1 MPASA
6 LALTR
11 AYRPNHRDAEELT
24 MAKFQWQAT
33 TRTGDKRSGII
44 DADSAAAAEDR
55 LRGEGLSNMRVKR
68 EGGLNINL
76 QLGSGVP
83 PKDLQIFTRQL
94 ATMIDAGLP
103 LVQCLD
109 ILATQSSNPAFQR
122 ILSSVK
128 NSVEQGATFSDS
140 LRKHPKVFDELYVNL
155 VAAGEVGGILDTIL
169 NRLAGYIEK
178 AVKLKGQLKSAMYY
192 PAGIL
197 FVAIAVICVMLIK
210 VIPTFE
216 KMYKDLGNA
225 KLPGPTLVVVNLSHS
240 FVNYWYLIFG
250 GIAGAVAGIVLARRT
265 EAGQEF
271 FDRLLLKIPVVGSVL
286 RKIVVARFT
295 RTLGTLLSS
304 GVPILDALDICGKT
318 AGNRV
323 VQAGINKARDK
334 ISEGHD
340 MAGPLGDSRVFPTMV
355 VQMIGVGEQTGAMD
369 QMLQKIADFYEEEVD
384 TAVASMTS
392 LIEPI
397 MMAFLGVVV
406 GGLIIAMYLPIFKLA
421 GNVSG

>member
-1 MPASA
+1 
-6 LALTR
+6 
-11 AYRPNHRDAEELT
+11 
-24 MAKFQWQAT
+24 MAKFQWEGT
-33 TRTGDKRSGII
+33 TRAGETRKGAM
-44 DADSAAAAEDR
+44 DAESADVVEQR
-55 LRGEGLSNMRVKR
+55 LKSDGLTVTRVKR
-68 EGGLNINL
+68 EGGGLEIRI
-76 QLGSGVP
+76 GSGVP

-109 ILATQSSNPAFQR
+109 ILANQTPNKVFAR
-122 ILSSVK
+122 ILSQVK
-128 NSVEQGATFSDS
+128 AHVEQGGTFSES
-140 LRKHPKVFDELYVNL
+140 LKKHPKVFDDLYVNL

-169 NRLAGYIEK
+169 NRLAIYIEK
-178 AVKLKGQLKSAMYY
+178 NVKLKAQIKSAMFY
-192 PAGIL
+192 PIGIL
-197 FVAIAVICVMLIK
+197 VVAIGVIAVMLLK

-216 KMYKDLGNA
+216 KMYHDMGNA
-225 KLPGPTLVVVNLSHS
+225 ELPAATLVVMRISHG
-240 FVNYWYLIFG
+240 FVNKWYIFVG
-250 GIAGAVAGIVLARRT
+250 VVIGVPVGIGLMRRT
-265 EAGQEF
+265 NTGKEI
-271 FDRLLLKIPVVGSVL
+271 FDRFMLRLPVIGPTL

-304 GVPILDALDICGKT
+304 GVPILDALDICART

-323 VQAGINKARDK
+323 VTLGIYRARDK

-340 MAGPLGDSRVFPTMV
+340 MAGPLAESKVFPTMV

-369 QMLQKIADFYEEEVD
+369 QMLQKIADFYEDEVD
-384 TAVASMTS
+384 AAVSAMTS

-421 GNVSG
+421 GNIQ

>member
-1 MPASA
+1 
-6 LALTR
+6 
-11 AYRPNHRDAEELT
+11 
-24 MAKFQWQAT
+24 MAKFQWEAT
-33 TRTGDKRSGII
+33 TRVGEKKKGVME
-44 DADSAAAAEDR
+44 ADTAESVENR
-55 LRGEGLSNMRVKR
+55 LRNDGLTVTRVKKEAR
-68 EGGLNINL
+68 DFNIVI
-76 QLGSGVP
+76 GSGVP

-109 ILATQSSNPAFQR
+109 ILASQTPNKIFAK

-128 NSVEQGATFSDS
+128 MAVESGATFSDA

-155 VAAGEVGGILDTIL
+155 VGAGEIGGILDTIL
-169 NRLAGYIEK
+169 NRLAVYIEK
-178 AVKLKGQLKSAMYY
+178 AVKLKAQIKSAMFY
-192 PAGIL
+192 PVGIL
-197 FVAIAVICVMLIK
+197 VVAIGVIAVMLVK

-216 KMYKDLGNA
+216 AMYKDMGPQA
-225 KLPGPTLVVVNLSHS
+225 KLPAPTKVVMSISNSFITNWYIYVGVLVGL
-240 FVNYWYLIFG
+240 FVG
-250 GIAGAVAGIVLARRT
+250 AGMMRRT
-265 EAGQEF
+265 DRGREI
-271 FDRLLLKIPVVGSVL
+271 FDRMLLRLPVMGSVL

-304 GVPILDALDICGKT
+304 GVPILDALDICART

-323 VQAGINKARDK
+323 VQSAIMKARDK

-340 MAGPLGDSRVFPTMV
+340 MAGPLAEQKVFPSMV

-384 TAVASMTS
+384 SSVTAMTS

-406 GGLIIAMYLPIFKLA
+406 GGLIVAMYLPIFGLA
-421 GNVSG
+421 SNLQGG